1 MSGLLLSRNSF
12 KLVFKSDKFVLSI
25 SRMFMWER
33 YLSDDIFKMNVITI
47 IIIDEEGKNNAFFL
61 PTWVLVY
68 LEVA

>member
-25 SRMFMWER
+25 NRMFMWER